1 MQLSADPDV
10 GAPDVQLTADPDVGA
25 PEVQLSADGNAD
37 RLTFVFFEGFPPRK
51 GKLAFLYEISYD
63 NVYL

>member
-25 PEVQLSADGNAD
+25 PDVQFTADGNAD
-37 RLTFVFFEGFPPRK
+37 RLTFVFF
-51 GKLAFLYEISYD
+51 
-63 NVYL
+63 